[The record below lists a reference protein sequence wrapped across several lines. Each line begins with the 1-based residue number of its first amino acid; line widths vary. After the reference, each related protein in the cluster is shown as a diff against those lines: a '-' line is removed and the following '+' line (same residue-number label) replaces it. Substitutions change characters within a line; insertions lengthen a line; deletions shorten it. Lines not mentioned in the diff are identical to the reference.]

1 MKILWLCNVPVS
13 VIAKQENLK
22 SVFGGWLDG
31 AITPLIEDENNQ
43 LMYLFPNTNKLEGK
57 IGNLTYSSFSPIN
70 IFKVDTKLIERFK
83 QVLTNYNPDIVH
95 IWGTEL
101 SHSLCMMK
109 ACEELGLLDKT
120 VINIQGLC
128 SYIAKHYDAGLPTK
142 VMKRYTLKGL
152 LKGFKNIESE
162 KRAFERRGKLEIEC
176 LKMTKNV
183 IGRTDWDRACT
194 TQINPSVNYYHCNAT
209 LRNSFYGESWDLSG
223 SQRYSMFVTQSNYAI
238 KGFHK
243 VLQAMPLIISQ
254 FPEAKLYSTG
264 RDLLKCS
271 FMAKIKQSSYEKY
284 LVSLI
289 KKYKLENNVEF
300 LGSLSEQD
308 IVDRYKKTH
317 CHILS
322 SSIENES
329 NSLGEAMMLGVPSV
343 ASFVGGV
350 TTTFCHNKDGYMYPF
365 DAEYMLAYY
374 VCKIF
379 KDDSLAM
386 EFSEN
391 SKTHSKE
398 LYDKETNA
406 NCLKDIYN
414 RICGFALRQ

>member
-31 AITPLIEDENNQ
+31 AITPLIEDESNQ
-43 LMYLFPNTNKLEGK
+43 LMYLFPSTNKLEGK

-70 IFKVDTKLIERFK
+70 IFKVDTKLIERFR

-176 LKMTKNV
+176 LKMAKNV
-183 IGRTDWDRACT
+183 IGRTDWDNACT
-194 TQINPSVNYYHCNAT
+194 TQINPSVNYYHCNET
-209 LRNSFYGESWDLSG
+209 LRANFYEGVWSYNDCEKHSIFIS
-223 SQRYSMFVTQSNYAI
+223 QSNYPI

-243 VLQAMPLIISQ
+243 LLEAMPIILQ
-254 FPEAKLYSTG
+254 KYPDAKIYTTG
-264 RDLLKCS
+264 RDLINLS
-271 FMAKIKQSSYEKY
+271 FNEKIKLGSYESY
-284 LVSLI
+284 LISLI
-289 KKYKLENNVEF
+289 KKYKLDKSVKF
-300 LGSLSEQD
+300 LGSLSAD
-308 IVDRYKKTH
+308 GMKKAYLNAN
-317 CHILS
+317 CFVS
-322 SSIENES
+322 CSSIENS
-329 NSLGEAMMLGVPSV
+329 PNSVGEAMLLAVPTIS
-343 ASFVGGV
+343 SDVGGV
-350 TTTFCHNKDGYMYPF
+350 KNMLVHGKEGYVYPF
-365 DAEYMLAYY
+365 DEEYMLAYY
-374 VCKIF
+374 VCNVFDQGECFKMNDIAREHAITTHNIKSNQETLQKIY
-379 KDDSLAM
+379 
-386 EFSEN
+386 
-391 SKTHSKE
+391 SKIIK
-398 LYDKETNA
+398 
-406 NCLKDIYN
+406 
-414 RICGFALRQ
+414 